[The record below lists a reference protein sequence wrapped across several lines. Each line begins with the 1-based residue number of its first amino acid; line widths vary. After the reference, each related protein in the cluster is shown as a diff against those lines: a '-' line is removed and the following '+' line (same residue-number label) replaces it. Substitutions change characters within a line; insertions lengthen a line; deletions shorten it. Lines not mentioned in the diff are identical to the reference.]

1 VKISSVWAR
10 QILDSRGNPTVEADV
25 VLANGVMGRAAV
37 PSGASTGSREA
48 MELRDGG
55 AAWGGLGVT
64 RAVAN
69 VRGELADAVVGLD
82 VFEQAELDR
91 IMIDLD
97 GTPNKG
103 RLGANAILAV
113 SLAAAKAAARAKGV
127 ELWEYVTGLEDG
139 IQDPELP
146 LPMMNII
153 NGGAH
158 THWQSTDIQEFMI
171 LPVGAATFSD
181 AVRMGAEVFHAL
193 AKVLKEAG
201 YGTTVGDE
209 GGYAPAVKHGN
220 AEALQL
226 IETAVAA
233 AGYKLGVDV
242 VLALDVAASEFY
254 RDGKYHMSVEGKDLT
269 SAEMIDWIAGLVEKY
284 PIVSVEDGL
293 AEDDWAGWQQLN
305 RRLGDK
311 IQLVGDDLFVTN
323 VEYLA
328 RGLKEKSANAILI
341 KPNQIGTLTETI
353 AAVKMATDAG
363 WKAVVSHRSGE
374 TEDTTIAQLVVGL
387 STGQIK
393 TGSLSRTDRVA
404 KYNELM
410 RVEEQLGDSAV
421 FAGRH
426 ALDF

>member
-1 VKISSVWAR
+1 MKISSVWAR